1 MRSLLGHKGTC
12 LAEMMQIGLPVPFG
26 FTITTK
32 ACTEYFENGRVIS
45 HELTDEILEKMA
57 VLESVTG
64 REFGSV
70 DNPLYVSVRADSPQA
85 IPGLAQT
92 VLNLGM
98 NANSAEDAHEQLL
111 DAISDAFDSW
121 ENSKAVDYRKKHNI
135 PESVGVSVSIQ
146 AMVFGNAG
154 DDSACGI
161 ISTRDPFG
169 GQKMLTGSFMVNAQ
183 GLDFS
188 RHSEETL
195 DIEKMAK
202 LFPKAL
208 ESLNKISGILES
220 HFKEAQRVEF
230 TIEKGKLY
238 ILMCSPCELSTE
250 GSLRVAIDMVSE
262 GIITEKQALLRVN
275 TDEIKELLRDR
286 KRAGVGSNATGQG
299 TKNVATGSAD
309 LAEPIDN
316 EDGDMQETDELR
328 ECLSKLSEWAD
339 DIKEL
344 RVRANADN
352 AEQARLALD
361 YGAEG
366 IGLCRTE
373 NLFFENEKLDML
385 RQLLTTQDE
394 DERRD
399 INASLKRMQKENFK
413 EIYMVMKDRPVTIRL
428 LDIPINDIVPMEEV
442 NPMLGLR
449 GARLE
454 LEMPRIA
461 EAQTEAIIEAAL
473 EVRDELG
480 VEIVPEILI
489 PMVSSRREFVMIR
502 TIISAAAQSL
512 LKAKETEMNYIIGAM
527 IETPRAALTASYL
540 AQEADFFS
548 FGTNDLTQMVY
559 GLSREDAPS
568 IIQTYVEKG
577 VLTKNPFL
585 AIDFN
590 GVGRLVDMATRE
602 GKKANSKLKIG
613 ICGEQASDPESIEF
627 CHKLGMNYI
636 SCSPS
641 KVPAAKLAAAQ
652 AAVRCASSEEKR

>member
-1 MRSLLGHKGTC
+1 M
-12 LAEMMQIGLPVPFG
+12 AEMMQIGLPVPFG

-45 HELTDEILEKMA
+45 HELTEEILEKMS

-64 REFGSV
+64 KEFGSV

-98 NANSAEDAHEQLL
+98 NANSVEDAHEQLL

-169 GQKMLTGSFMVNAQ
+169 GQKMLAGSFMVNAQ

-188 RHSEETL
+188 GHSEETL

-202 LFPKAL
+202 LFPKAF
-208 ESLNKISGILES
+208 ESLSKISGILES

-250 GSLRVAIDMVSE
+250 GSLRVAIDMVDE

-275 TDEIKELLRDR
+275 TNEIKELLRDR
-286 KRAGVGSNATGQG
+286 KRAGVGSNATVQESMSAG
-299 TKNVATGSAD
+299 AGSAD
-309 LAEPIDN
+309 
-316 EDGDMQETDELR
+316 EDDEMEETDELR
-328 ECLSKLSEWAD
+328 QCLAKLSEWAD

-385 RQLLTTQDE
+385 RQLLITQDE

-413 EIYMVMKDRPVTIRL
+413 EIYMVMKERPVTIRL

-480 VEIVPEILI
+480 IEIVPEILI

-502 TIISAAAQSL
+502 TIVSAAAQSL

-568 IIQTYVEKG
+568 IIQTYVEKD

-585 AIDFN
+585 AIDFY

-652 AAVRCASSEEKR
+652 AAVRCAASEEAHRI

>member
-1 MRSLLGHKGTC
+1 
-12 LAEMMQIGLPVPFG
+12 MQIGLPVPFG

-45 HELTDEILEKMA
+45 HELTEEILEKMS

-64 REFGSV
+64 KEFGSV

-98 NANSAEDAHEQLL
+98 NANSVEDAHEQLL

-188 RHSEETL
+188 GHSEETL

-202 LFPKAL
+202 LFPKAF
-208 ESLNKISGILES
+208 ESLSKISGILES

-286 KRAGVGSNATGQG
+286 KRAGVGSNATAQEFMSPGGASTVAENTTIDAG
-299 TKNVATGSAD
+299 TGTETDFAD
-309 LAEPIDN
+309 SIDN
-316 EDGDMQETDELR
+316 DDGDMQETDELR
-328 ECLSKLSEWAD
+328 QCLAKLSEWAD

-385 RQLLTTQDE
+385 RQLLVTQDE

-413 EIYMVMKDRPVTIRL
+413 EIYMVMKERPVTIRL

-480 VEIVPEILI
+480 IEIEPEILI

-502 TIISAAAQSL
+502 TIVSAAAQSL
-512 LKAKETEMNYIIGAM
+512 LKAKEAEMNYIIGAM

-585 AIDFN
+585 AIDFY

-652 AAVRCASSEEKR
+652 AAVRCAASEEKR

>member
-45 HELTDEILEKMA
+45 HELTEEILEKMS

-64 REFGSV
+64 KEFGSV

-98 NANSAEDAHEQLL
+98 NANSVEDAHEQLL

-169 GQKMLTGSFMVNAQ
+169 GQKMLAGSFMVNAQ

-188 RHSEETL
+188 GHSEETL

-202 LFPKAL
+202 LFPKAF
-208 ESLNKISGILES
+208 ESLSKISGILES

-250 GSLRVAIDMVSE
+250 GSLRVAIDMVDE

-275 TDEIKELLRDR
+275 TNEIKELLRDR
-286 KRAGVGSNATGQG
+286 KRAGVGSNATVQESMSAG
-299 TKNVATGSAD
+299 TGSAD
-309 LAEPIDN
+309 D
-316 EDGDMQETDELR
+316 DDDMEETDELR
-328 ECLSKLSEWAD
+328 QCLAKLSEWAD

-385 RQLLTTQDE
+385 RQLLITQDE

-413 EIYMVMKDRPVTIRL
+413 EIYMVMKERPVTIRL

-480 VEIVPEILI
+480 IEIVPEILI

-502 TIISAAAQSL
+502 TIVSAAAQSL
-512 LKAKETEMNYIIGAM
+512 LKAKEAEMNYIIGAM

-568 IIQTYVEKG
+568 IIQTYVEKD

-585 AIDFN
+585 AIDFY

-652 AAVRCASSEEKR
+652 AAVRCAASEEVHRI

>member
-45 HELTDEILEKMA
+45 HELTEEILEKMS

-64 REFGSV
+64 KEFGSV

-98 NANSAEDAHEQLL
+98 NANSVEDAHEQLL

-188 RHSEETL
+188 GRSEETL

-202 LFPKAL
+202 LFPKAF
-208 ESLNKISGILES
+208 ESLLKISGILES

-250 GSLRVAIDMVSE
+250 GSLRVAIDMVDE

-286 KRAGVGSNATGQG
+286 KRAGVGSNATAQELMSAG
-299 TKNVATGSAD
+299 TGSAD
-309 LAEPIDN
+309 D
-316 EDGDMQETDELR
+316 DDDMEETDELR
-328 ECLSKLSEWAD
+328 QCLAKLSEWAD

-373 NLFFENEKLDML
+373 NLFFESDRLDML
-385 RQLLTTQDE
+385 RQLLVTQDE

-413 EIYMVMKDRPVTIRL
+413 EIYMVMKERPVTIRL

-480 VEIVPEILI
+480 IEIEPEILI
-489 PMVSSRREFVMIR
+489 PMVSSRREFLMIR
-502 TIISAAAQSL
+502 TIVSAAAQSL

-585 AIDFN
+585 AIDFY

-627 CHKLGMNYI
+627 CHKIGMNYL
-636 SCSPS
+636 SCPPDR
-641 KVPAAKLAAAQ
+641 VPAAKLAAAQ
-652 AAVRCASSEEKR
+652 AAVKFEKDEEK

>member
-1 MRSLLGHKGTC
+1 M
-12 LAEMMQIGLPVPFG
+12 AEMMQIGLPVPFG

-45 HELTDEILEKMA
+45 HELTEEILEKMS

-64 REFGSV
+64 KEFGSV

-98 NANSAEDAHEQLL
+98 NANSVEDAHEQLL

-188 RHSEETL
+188 GHSEETL

-202 LFPKAL
+202 LFPKAF
-208 ESLNKISGILES
+208 ESLSKISGILES

-250 GSLRVAIDMVSE
+250 GSLRVAIDMVAE

-286 KRAGVGSNATGQG
+286 KRAGVGSNATPQESMSAG
-299 TKNVATGSAD
+299 TGSAD
-309 LAEPIDN
+309 D
-316 EDGDMQETDELR
+316 DDDMEETDELR
-328 ECLSKLSEWAD
+328 QCLAKLSEWAD

-385 RQLLTTQDE
+385 RQLLVTQDE

-413 EIYMVMKDRPVTIRL
+413 EIYMVMKERPVTIRL

-480 VEIVPEILI
+480 IEIEPEILI

-502 TIISAAAQSL
+502 TIVSAAAQSL

-585 AIDFN
+585 AIDFY

-652 AAVRCASSEEKR
+652 AAVRCAASEEVRRI

>member
-45 HELTDEILEKMA
+45 HELTEEILEKMS

-64 REFGSV
+64 KEFGSV

-98 NANSAEDAHEQLL
+98 NANSVEDAHEQLL

-169 GQKMLTGSFMVNAQ
+169 GQKMLAGSFMVNAQ

-188 RHSEETL
+188 GHSEETL

-202 LFPKAL
+202 LFPKAF
-208 ESLNKISGILES
+208 ESLSKISGILES

-250 GSLRVAIDMVSE
+250 GSLRVAIDMVDE

-275 TDEIKELLRDR
+275 TNEIKELLRDR
-286 KRAGVGSNATGQG
+286 KRAGVGSNATVQESMSAG
-299 TKNVATGSAD
+299 AGSAD
-309 LAEPIDN
+309 
-316 EDGDMQETDELR
+316 EDDEMEETDELR
-328 ECLSKLSEWAD
+328 QCLAKLSEWAD

-385 RQLLTTQDE
+385 RQLLITQDE

-413 EIYMVMKDRPVTIRL
+413 EIYMVMKERPVTIRL

-480 VEIVPEILI
+480 IEIVPEILI

-502 TIISAAAQSL
+502 TIVSAAAQSL

-568 IIQTYVEKG
+568 IIQTYVEKD

-585 AIDFN
+585 AIDFY

-652 AAVRCASSEEKR
+652 AAVRCAASEEAHRI